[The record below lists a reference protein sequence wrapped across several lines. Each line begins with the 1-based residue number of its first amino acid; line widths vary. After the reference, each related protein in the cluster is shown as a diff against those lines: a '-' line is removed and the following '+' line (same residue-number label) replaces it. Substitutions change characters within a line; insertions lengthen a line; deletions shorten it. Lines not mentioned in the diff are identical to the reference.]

1 MFSLG
6 FTEALISGALVLIAI
21 GTVSLLVLL
30 YRDYK
35 NDRIW

>member
-6 FTEALISGALVLIAI
+6 FTETLVVGALVLIGI
-21 GTVSLLVLL
+21 GTFALLVML
-30 YRDYK
+30 YQDYK

>member
-6 FTEALISGALVLIAI
+6 FTEALVVGALILIAI
-21 GTVSLLVLL
+21 GTAGLLALL
-30 YRDYK
+30 YQDYK